1 MLQLIFQNQNWETF
15 TSIDSLT
22 ILNSTF
28 YNIDSECINY
38 WSDDLPFSSDA
49 PVLIEHVTIYNS
61 GSRAILLQNSNG
73 AIVRDLILTD
83 IISEN
88 NEYLIEMIGDG
99 SSLSHIDTFQ
109 VSSLSFSVIGVP
121 LITKQFMVLI
131 HYLKMYLLAT
141 SIYYLNLCYM
151 V

>member
-1 MLQLIFQNQNWETF
+1 M
-15 TSIDSLT
+15 
-22 ILNSTF
+22 NSTF

-83 IISEN
+83 IVSEN

-109 VSSLSFSVIGVP
+109 VSSLSFSVIEGTIDHETVYGFDP
-121 LITKQFMVLI
+121 QFVDVSVGNFN
-131 HYLKMYLLAT
+131 LL
-141 SIYYLNLCYM
+141 SESL
-151 V
+151 